1 VWSAS
6 KADGSAV
13 TDFVLVAF
21 PMLAIFVATTSITLG
36 SYARVVLLDSTIEGA
51 RYAAL
56 ADQDIAS
63 GIAKTKQLVAAALG
77 PAVIVD
83 VSGSR
88 YRIGDIE
95 SVRLVSTLGLNLL
108 PGRTLMK
115 VSSVATRENEY

>member
-1 VWSAS
+1 MWSAS
-6 KADGSAV
+6 SSDGSAV

-56 ADQDIAS
+56 ADQDISS
-63 GIAKTKQLVAAALG
+63 GIAKTRKLVAAALG
-77 PAVIVD
+77 PGVTVD
-83 VSGSR
+83 VSGNLSR
-88 YRIGDIE
+88 LGDIE
-95 SVRLVSTLGLNLL
+95 SVRLVSKLGLSYFPGSKLL
-108 PGRTLMK
+108 T

>member
-1 VWSAS
+1 MWSVS
-6 KADGSAV
+6 NSDGSAV

-21 PMLAIFVATTSITLG
+21 PMLAIFLATTSITFG

-63 GIAKTKQLVAAALG
+63 GIAKTKQLVTAALG
-77 PAVIVD
+77 PGVRVD
-83 VSGSR
+83 VSGNLS
-88 YRIGDIE
+88 RIGDVE
-95 SVRLVSTLGLNLL
+95 SVRLVSTLGLSYFSASNLL
-108 PGRTLMK
+108 N